1 MWMLR
6 YQVDRA
12 GHEAALGIR
21 LTAARCE
28 IRRRMSTYPYTI
40 DNGAGEQLTFLRIT
54 RAASGDRIEV
64 DGVARPGAGP
74 PMHVHHLQEERVL
87 VVTGRVGYQVLGKPQ
102 QFAGPGQVV
111 VWPAGT
117 PHRWWNA
124 GDTEVRMTGWCAP
137 PGNVEFYLA
146 SIFASMKDNGGK
158 RPGLFDAAFLTT
170 RYRSE
175 FAMLEVPAF
184 VRQFVIPVVYAL
196 GLALGK
202 YAKYKNAPPPISE
215 QLPTTNH

>member
-1 MWMLR
+1 
-6 YQVDRA
+6 
-12 GHEAALGIR
+12 
-21 LTAARCE
+21 
-28 IRRRMSTYPYTI
+28 MSTYPYTI

-54 RAASGDRIEV
+54 RAASGERIEV

-87 VVTGRVGYQVLGKPQ
+87 VVTGRVGYQVPGKAE

-146 SIFASMKDNGGK
+146 ALFASMKDNGGK

-170 RYRSE
+170 RYRNE

-202 YAKYKNAPPPISE
+202 YAKYKDAPSPISE